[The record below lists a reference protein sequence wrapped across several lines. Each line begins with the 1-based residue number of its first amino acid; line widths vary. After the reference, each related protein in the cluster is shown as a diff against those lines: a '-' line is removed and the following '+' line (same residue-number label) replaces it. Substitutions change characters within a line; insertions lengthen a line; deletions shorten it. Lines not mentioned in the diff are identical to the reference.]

1 MIIIIIIVIVIVTVL
16 VTVLVL
22 VMVIVVIVVV
32 VTVIFSVSSAY
43 RQRFVSVSSAYRHHC
58 HHQTALDHQLF
69 RRRTAHLC
77 IYWDGNKSN
86 PNISSI
92 DFPVLDFDNPNI
104 LEGAT
109 PES

>member
-1 MIIIIIIVIVIVTVL
+1 MIIIIIVIVIVTVL

-22 VMVIVVIVVV
+22 VMVIVVIVV